1 MVTVRFDHQA
11 YRVGVRNSTIF
22 VDTALLTRVLAT
34 NTNNKLRCRRETAL
48 NWDHIGRPDSTH
60 IQLNWLWSVNGQLS
74 WV

>member
-48 NWDHIGRPDSTH
+48 N
-60 IQLNWLWSVNGQLS
+60 
-74 WV
+74 